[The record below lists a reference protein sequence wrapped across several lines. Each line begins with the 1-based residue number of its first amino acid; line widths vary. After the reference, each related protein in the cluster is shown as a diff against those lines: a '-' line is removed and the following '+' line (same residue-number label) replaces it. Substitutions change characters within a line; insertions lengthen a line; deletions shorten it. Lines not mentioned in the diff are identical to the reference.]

1 MKQNKIIY
9 WTATCV
15 CCAIMLFSACLYFV
29 KYEIIVD
36 YFDKMHYPKY
46 LVYPLAVAKL
56 LGIVAIISRKSKVL
70 KDFAFAGFFFDGIL
84 AATAHFMANDGGYLL
99 SVLLIIG
106 VIVAK
111 IFEPKAFEN
120 Q

>member
-1 MKQNKIIY
+1 
-9 WTATCV
+9 
-15 CCAIMLFSACLYFV
+15 
-29 KYEIIVD
+29 
-36 YFDKMHYPKY
+36 
-46 LVYPLAVAKL
+46 
-56 LGIVAIISRKSKVL
+56 
-70 KDFAFAGFFFDGIL
+70 
-84 AATAHFMANDGGYLL
+84 MANDGGYLL